1 MQIQESVLFFAE
13 FASILIWASAEKGKS
28 AADERR

>member
-13 FASILIWASAEKGKS
+13 FASILVWASAEKGKS
-28 AADERR
+28 AADERQ